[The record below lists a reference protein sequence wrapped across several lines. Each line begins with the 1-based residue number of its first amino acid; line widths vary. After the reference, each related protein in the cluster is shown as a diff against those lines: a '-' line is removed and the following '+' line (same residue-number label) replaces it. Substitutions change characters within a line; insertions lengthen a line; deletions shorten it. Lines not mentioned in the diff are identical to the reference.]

1 MHKKDPH
8 LSMTVL
14 KDGGATEQKQEAGS
28 RVASIES
35 QD

>member
-14 KDGGATEQKQEAGS
+14 KDGGATEQKQEA
-28 RVASIES
+28 ELLP
-35 QD
+35 